1 MKRKLKIPG
10 FIFKPVY
17 SENTTKEIVKRQD
30 DVLEFD
36 FPIFDKKT
44 VLDTAEKLAL
54 RKRRAHDRDLNELF
68 EIMDQVGDLWLDPN
82 YDLRKEV
89 LEVIPMMTGQ
99 SRELCEIEFL
109 GTIRLWN
116 KKNSELQLKGEIG
129 GKEYL
134 EDWVQRGT
142 ARMHAQPRG
151 VVLHN
156 LAGNSFGL
164 GPTSLSYGLITK
176 NVNLIKL
183 SHQEPYVSVKLCES
197 IVEVDKK
204 LSKEIAAFYWKG
216 SRGDIY
222 DDLFNSGN
230 INCVLAWGA
239 IQSIED
245 IRRRAN
251 RYGIKIIDN
260 GPKLSFSVLSEDT
273 FNNKNIMQ
281 EIAQKIAIDVVYWNQ
296 RACLSPRVIYIIDKP
311 HKSAISNNIN
321 NNLSKDNNN
330 ELLNDSSINTLFA
343 DSINTIFHTNESG
356 RYDMSILMKRSLKML
371 RYSFSELSAMGFAKM
386 LANGLRN
393 ADQMLPRANLT
404 QTDNLEMQRKRE
416 YFFINYVTQKRA
428 IILYPP
434 KNKLDWTVVFMR
446 TLPNLKEINMCQ
458 DRFVICCRISSIQD
472 LIYSIRKQELQQYLQ
487 TVAIYGNDNF
497 VKDVAEELSILGAFR
512 FPRAGEHNLNDFGL
526 PWDGKYV
533 LQDMIRW
540 CYICFPEE
548 QPMGNNNKQSSLF
561 KGKTYPERNQ

>member
-1 MKRKLKIPG
+1 MKKKLKIPG
-10 FIFKPVY
+10 FIFEPVY
-17 SENTTKEIVKRQD
+17 SKNTTKEIVKRQD
-30 DVLEFD
+30 EVLEFD

-89 LEVIPMMTGQ
+89 LEVIPIMTGQ

-134 EDWVQRGT
+134 EEWMPKGN
-142 ARMHAQPRG
+142 ARIHAQPRG

-176 NVNLIKL
+176 NVNMIKL
-183 SHQEPYVSVKLCES
+183 SHQEPYVTVKLCES
-197 IVEVDKK
+197 IAEIDKK
-204 LSKEIAAFYWKG
+204 LAKEIAVLYWKG

-222 DDLFNSGN
+222 DELFNSGN
-230 INCVLAWGA
+230 IDCVLAWGA
-239 IQSIED
+239 IKSIEE

-260 GPKLSFSVLSEDT
+260 GPKLSFSVLSDDI
-273 FNNKNIMQ
+273 FSDKNTMQ
-281 EIAQKIAIDVVYWNQ
+281 KIAQKIAIDVVYWNQ
-296 RACLSPRVIYIIDKP
+296 RACLSPRIIYIIDNP
-311 HKSAISNNIN
+311 HESAIPKENESELSQKNDDLSDISSLNN
-321 NNLSKDNNN
+321 
-330 ELLNDSSINTLFA
+330 LFA
-343 DSINTIFHTNESG
+343 DDINKISHSSEVGGYN
-356 RYDMSILMKRSLKML
+356 MSVLMKRSLKML
-371 RYSFSELSAMGFAKM
+371 RNSYSELSPIGFAKM
-386 LANGLRN
+386 LAEGLKN
-393 ADQMLPRANLT
+393 ADRVLPRANLT
-404 QTDNLEMQRKRE
+404 QTDSLEMQRKRE
-416 YFFINYVTQKRA
+416 YFFINYVTKKKA
-428 IILYPP
+428 TILYPP

-446 TLPNLKEINMCQ
+446 SLPKINEIHMCQ
-458 DRFVICCRISSIQD
+458 NRFVICCRISSIQD
-472 LIYSIRKQELQQYLQ
+472 LIYNIRREKLQQYLQ
-487 TVAIYGNDNF
+487 TAAIYGSDEF
-497 VKDVAEELSILGAFR
+497 VKQVAEELSLLGAFR
-512 FPRAGEHNLNDFGL
+512 FPRAGEHNSNDFGL

-540 CYICFPEE
+540 CYICFPKEDIN
-548 QPMGNNNKQSSLF
+548 GNNIKQSSLLE
-561 KGKTYPERNQ
+561 GKTFQEKK